1 MHVRLSECGVDPD
14 EMVMRANRTRGVLD
28 PSSKKG
34 QFRESVNLHA
44 ANVAEPT
51 EGLPHQHGADGG
63 QSAALWSCSFV
74 M

>member
-1 MHVRLSECGVDPD
+1 
-14 EMVMRANRTRGVLD
+14 MVMRANRTRGVLD

-63 QSAALWSCSFV
+63 PECGIVELFV
-74 M
+74 CDVKFV